1 MKSNILIIIGAVL
14 AAVGVI
20 TLVIIFSQPSEGVG
34 SSDYQYSTNSS
45 SQPYESGD
53 SHGGQESTV
62 NHRPG
67 DGHSSE
73 AAKNVVAMAY
83 SLINTPYAEN
93 GASPDGFDNSGFI
106 YYVMRKNGFLTCPR
120 GTIAQSEWGAK
131 RSYGNLCAGDLVFF
145 SDDGRDNIS
154 FGGIYAGGGEMI
166 ACITHN
172 GVTKVWSVDITT
184 DYYCRNFARGIAI
197 S

>member
-1 MKSNILIIIGAVL
+1 MKSNILIIIAVIL

-20 TLVIIFSQPSEGVG
+20 TLVIILSHPSDGEGP
-34 SSDYQYSTNSS
+34 SDYRYSSEFSGSTD
-45 SQPYESGD
+45 ESGD
-53 SHGGQESTV
+53 PYGGKESSGG
-62 NHRPG
+62 HRPG
-67 DGHSSE
+67 DGQSSE

-83 SLINTPYAEN
+83 SLINTPFAEN

-131 RSYGNLCAGDLVFF
+131 RSYGKLCAGDLVFF
-145 SDDGRDNIS
+145 SNDGESDVS

-172 GVTKVWSVDITT
+172 GVSKVWSVDITT
-184 DYYCRNFARGIAI
+184 DYYCRNFVRGIAI

>member
-1 MKSNILIIIGAVL
+1 MKSNILIIIAVIL

-20 TLVIIFSQPSEGVG
+20 TLVIIFSQPAGGEG
-34 SSDYQYSTNSS
+34 SSDFRYSSEFSGSS
-45 SQPYESGD
+45 DDSGSPY
-53 SHGGQESTV
+53 GGSESTIS
-62 NHRPG
+62 HRPG
-67 DGHSSE
+67 DGQSSE

-83 SLINTPYAEN
+83 SLINTPFAEN

-131 RSYGNLCAGDLVFF
+131 RNYGKLCAGDLVFF
-145 SDDGRDNIS
+145 SDDGESSVS

-172 GVTKVWSVDITT
+172 GVSKVWSIDITT
-184 DYYCRNFARGIAI
+184 DYYRRNFVRGIAI

>member
-1 MKSNILIIIGAVL
+1 MKSNILIIIGAIL

-20 TLVIIFSQPSEGVG
+20 TLVIIFSQPSENVG
-34 SSDYQYSTNSS
+34 SSDYQYSSDYSGSNS
-45 SQPYESGD
+45 ESGEAENGH
-53 SHGGQESTV
+53 SSTA

-67 DGHSSE
+67 DGQSSE
-73 AAKNVVAMAY
+73 AAKNIVALAY
-83 SLINTPYAEN
+83 SLINTPYAEG

-131 RSYGNLCAGDLVFF
+131 RSYGNLAAGDLVFF
-145 SDDGRDNIS
+145 SDDGMHNVS
-154 FGGIYAGGGEMI
+154 FGGIYAGNGEMI

-172 GVTKVWSVDITT
+172 GESKVWSVDITT
-184 DYYCRNFARGIAI
+184 DYYCRNFVRGIAI